1 MTRLALA
8 TALMLPVVL
17 AACQRTPPPPPA
29 PVMSAAEAACAARAA
44 EVAGV
49 DTATVT
55 VVPTAS
61 TKTGATIYTATV
73 GNTAYTCVVEID
85 QTVSTF
91 EVVEIAG

>member
-1 MTRLALA
+1 MKAVLAA
-8 TALMLPVVL
+8 TLMVPVVL

-29 PVMSAAEAACAARAA
+29 PVQTAAEAACAARAA

-49 DTATVT
+49 DAGLVT

-61 TKTGATIYTATV
+61 TKTGATIYTASV
-73 GNTAYTCVVEID
+73 GDTDYTCVVEFD

-91 EVVEIAG
+91 EVIGVAG